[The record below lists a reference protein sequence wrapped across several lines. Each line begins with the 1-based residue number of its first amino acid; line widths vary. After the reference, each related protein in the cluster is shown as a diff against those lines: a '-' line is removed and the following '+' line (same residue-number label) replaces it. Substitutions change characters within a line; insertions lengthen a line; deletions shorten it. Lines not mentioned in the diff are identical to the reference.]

1 MYAGT
6 TMFTMPPGSR
16 PEMEQLAD
24 QMLPMMKQMPGF
36 VSISFVVNE
45 ETNEYGGIA
54 LWETKEDAETA
65 TSQTA
70 PKMDEAVGNVAIGPI
85 RRAIYEVYEPQI

>member
-1 MYAGT
+1 MYVGT
-6 TMFTMPPGSR
+6 TMFTMPPGKR

-24 QMLPMMKQMPGF
+24 RMLPMMKQMSGY
-36 VSISFVVNE
+36 VSIMFVVDE

-65 TSQTA
+65 SSQTT
-70 PKMDEAVGNVAIGPI
+70 PKMDEAVGGIAIGPI
-85 RRAIYEVYEPQI
+85 RRSIYEVYDSKA